1 MQKIT
6 IVVKCANVYVRN
18 GGIAETSFIETIVT
32 NLKDRQRTG
41 GTPAIVVLA
50 RSSNSPGSGGLCC
63 LGRIPQ

>member
-50 RSSNSPGSGGLCC
+50 
-63 LGRIPQ
+63 